1 MMEIS
6 AKLWLFIMISIIEL
20 FEYGWCSRRVWWF
33 TATARTR
40 ARFARTAFGGFW
52 LGLSNL
58 LSIAVLSLVYGTV
71 FKVPDFS
78 RYAVFIGTGLVVWN
92 ALSAAISSAP
102 SLFEVNAT
110 LLRNTNLHP
119 IFYTLEE
126 WAFQVQAFAQSFIM
140 VLLGLSF
147 FKHDLFLNLFLFSWL
162 PMANILLFL
171 YWFPLLV
178 CILGARFRDFYQ
190 LVPIALQLSFL
201 LSPILYDKK
210 NLAQF
215 GWIADFNPIYLVLS
229 PLRHALQDG
238 EVNVSQSMVV
248 LAFNF
253 FGLFLALWLL
263 ASNRK
268 QLPFFV

>member
-1 MMEIS
+1 
-6 AKLWLFIMISIIEL
+6 MIIIESL
-20 FEYGWCSRRVWWF
+20 AYGWRSRRAWWF

-40 ARFARTAFGGFW
+40 ARFARTALGGFW

-58 LSIAVLSLVYGTV
+58 LSTAALSLVYGTV
-71 FKVPDFS
+71 FKVQDFS
-78 RYAVFIGTGLVVWN
+78 HYVVFLGTGLVVWN
-92 ALSAAISSAP
+92 ALAAAIGSAP
-102 SLFEVNAT
+102 ALFEVNAT
-110 LLRNTNLHP
+110 HLRNTNLHP

-126 WAFQVQAFAQSFIM
+126 WAFQVQTFFQSFIM
-140 VLLGLSF
+140 VLLGLSLF
-147 FKHDLFLNLFLFSWL
+147 MHGLFLNLLLFSWL
-162 PMANILLFL
+162 PLVNVLLFL
-171 YWFPLLV
+171 YWVPLAV

-190 LVPIALQLSFL
+190 LVPIVLQLGFL

-210 NLAQF
+210 NLGHF
-215 GWIADFNPIYLVLS
+215 GWLADFNPIYLVLS